1 MWCWIGNDH
10 AYSSGIVKESPL
22 PPPMPCLRCALTEM
36 TGSMPVDNNPT
47 ANLWNRKRTKRIEE
61 LKPDIEKLMKEGLS
75 GLKIAKELGIPRST
89 ICNYIKE
96 IKAEA

>member
-1 MWCWIGNDH
+1 
-10 AYSSGIVKESPL
+10 
-22 PPPMPCLRCALTEM
+22 MPI
-36 TGSMPVDNNPT
+36 DNNPT